1 MMAQEISPRSKLP
14 IQHPDYRYPGSKNPY
29 AGKSQVFEG
38 TLFMDNG
45 TETHAGHWRDHFPE
59 SKLDP
64 KAKGRELHV
73 ELGCNGGHVTLE
85 WAARNPEARF
95 IGVDWKFKQI
105 YLGMEKAFKRGIKN
119 LLFFRANLERLRY
132 MFGEGEVDR
141 LYLYFPDPW
150 PKKSQWKN
158 RSVNAASLR
167 AWASI
172 MKPGA
177 GIFHIKTDH
186 AGYFDWMLEALQSNL
201 DVWEVIEQTRD
212 LHSGNPQAT
221 ALKIPEVTLFEGLF
235 IKDGLPIH
243 SLKLRRKA

>member
-1 MMAQEISPRSKLP
+1 MTQEVSARSRLP

-29 AGKSQVFEG
+29 AGKSRVFEG
-38 TLFMDNG
+38 TLFLDND
-45 TETHAGHWRDHFPE
+45 TETHRGSWRRQFPAAVHDSEAGQ
-59 SKLDP
+59 
-64 KAKGRELHV
+64 RELHV

-85 WAARNPEARF
+85 WAARNPSARY

-105 YLGMEKAFKRGIKN
+105 YLGMEKAAKRGIRN
-119 LLFFRANLERLRY
+119 LMFFRANLERLNY

-158 RSVNAASLR
+158 RSVNANSLR

-172 MKPGA
+172 VKPGT

-186 AGYFDWMLEALQSNL
+186 AGYFDWMLEALQPNL
-201 DVWEVIEQTRD
+201 HVWEVVEQTRD
-212 LHSGNPQAT
+212 LHAGNPEA
-221 ALKIPEVTLFEGLF
+221 AKLKIPDVTLFEGLF

-243 SLKLRRKA
+243 SLKLRRK